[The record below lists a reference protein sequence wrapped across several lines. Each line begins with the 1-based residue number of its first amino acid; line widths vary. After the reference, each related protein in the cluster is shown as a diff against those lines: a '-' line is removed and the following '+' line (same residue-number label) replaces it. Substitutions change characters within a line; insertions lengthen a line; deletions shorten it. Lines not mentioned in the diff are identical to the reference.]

1 MQALAGCTDYVELLE
16 EVPSLSNC
24 TRDVLADF
32 VAHSAIKA
40 HCDAGKVL
48 CGLEQDHNLYVLTS
62 GSAALHVGPDIVV
75 HLEPGDYFGQE
86 SGRHHKLGGTVVAV
100 TDVEAI
106 IVGPQ
111 DIAQLEYASCR
122 DRHPSRIGWKLERS
136 TPTQRRRRTH
146 RRNVMVTLGV

>member
-16 EVPSLSNC
+16 EVPALSNC
-24 TRDVLADF
+24 TKAVLADF

-75 HLEPGDYFGQE
+75 HLEPGDYFGQQAH
-86 SGRHHKLGGTVVAV
+86 RHHRMAGTVLAL
-100 TDVEAI
+100 TDVEVLV
-106 IVGPQ
+106 VGPQ
-111 DIAQLEYASCR
+111 DLARLELASSAS
-122 DRHPSRIGWKLERS
+122 RHPSRMELPAELAALSVR
-136 TPTQRRRRTH
+136 H
-146 RRNVMVTLGV
+146 RRVFRRNN